1 MTSSPAT
8 VVLLGTFDT
17 KGDEYAYVKSLIEAD
32 GVRTVTVDVGILGV
46 PKLAADVPRAAVA
59 AKAGV
64 DLQKLIEGN
73 DRGAAVT
80 AMAEGARLVLADLRA
95 AGSADAVLALGGT
108 GGTTL
113 ASHAFRD
120 LPIGV
125 PKVIVSTVASGAT
138 QPYIGESDLILMPSV
153 VDVSGVNRLSAEIL
167 ANAAAAVAGMAKR
180 PPVTVDGSRRLI
192 AASMFGVTTPCVER
206 ARGPLEEAGDEV
218 MVFHMT
224 GAGGRSME
232 RLIREGHVS
241 GVLDVTTTELAD
253 ELVGGVFSAGPDR
266 LTAAAAAGIPQVVSV
281 GALDMVNFG
290 ARDTVPAEFE
300 SRRLLVHNASVT
312 LMRTTPEECAE
323 LGARL
328 ARRVSV
334 STGPVT
340 VVLPLG
346 GISAVS
352 TVDGPFYDPAADAA
366 LFDAIR
372 STIDPERV
380 DLVELDAAINDPIV
394 ADTMTSL
401 LLGALA
407 ERV

>member
-1 MTSSPAT
+1 MAPAT

-17 KGDEYAYVKSLIEAD
+17 KGDEYAYVKSLIEAT

-59 AKAGV
+59 TKAGA
-64 DLQKLIEGN
+64 DLQQLIDGN
-73 DRGAAVT
+73 DRGTAVT
-80 AMAEGARLVLADLRA
+80 AMAEGARRVLAELWA

-113 ASHAFRD
+113 AAHAFRD

-167 ANAAAAVAGMAKR
+167 ANAAAAVAGMAR
-180 PPVTVDGSRRLI
+180 RAPVAIDGSRRLI

-206 ARGPLEEAGDEV
+206 ARSLLEEAGDEV

-328 ARRVSV
+328 ARRVSA

-352 TVDGPFYDPAADAA
+352 TVEGPFHDPAADAA

-372 STIDPERV
+372 STVDPERV

-394 ADTMTSL
+394 AETMTSL

-407 ERV
+407 DRV

>member
-1 MTSSPAT
+1 MAAVT

-17 KGDEYAYVKSLIEAD
+17 KGDEYAYVKSLIEAA
-32 GVRTVTVDVGILGV
+32 GVRTLTVDAGILGA

-59 AKAGV
+59 AKGGA
-64 DLQKLIEGN
+64 DLDALVARN
-73 DRGAAVT
+73 DRGFAVSV
-80 AMAEGARLVLADLRA
+80 MADGARQVLADLRA
-95 AGSADAVLALGGT
+95 QGSLDAVLALGGT

-113 ASHAFRD
+113 AAHAFRD

-125 PKVIVSTVASGAT
+125 PKVIVSTVASGST
-138 QPYIGESDLILMPSV
+138 QAYVGESDLILMPSV
-153 VDVSGVNRLSAEIL
+153 VDVSGVNRLSSEIL
-167 ANAAAAVAGMAKR
+167 ANAAAAVAGMAR
-180 PPVTVDGSRRLI
+180 RAPVHIEGGRRLI

-206 ARGPLEEAGDEV
+206 ARSRLEDAGDEV

-232 RLIREGHVS
+232 RLIRERHVA

-266 LTAAAAAGIPQVVSV
+266 LTAAAVAGIPQVVSV

-290 ARDTVPAEFE
+290 PRETVPAQFE

-323 LGARL
+323 LGSRL
-328 ARRVSV
+328 ARRVSA
-334 STGPVT
+334 SSGPVA
-340 VVLPLG
+340 VILPLRG
-346 GISAVS
+346 VSAVS
-352 TVDGPFYDPAADAA
+352 TVDGPFYDAEADTA

-372 STIDPERV
+372 VGIDPERV
-380 DLVELDAAINDPIV
+380 DLIEIDAAINDAIV
-394 ADTMTSL
+394 ADTMTTVL
-401 LLGALA
+401 RGALA
-407 ERV
+407 DRS

>member
-1 MTSSPAT
+1 MTPSPPT

-17 KGDEYAYVKSLIEAD
+17 KGDEYAYVKALIEAD
-32 GVRTVTVDVGILGV
+32 GVRTVTVDVGILGT
-46 PKLAADVPRAAVA
+46 PKLAADVSRATVA
-59 AKAGV
+59 SKAGV
-64 DLQKLIEGN
+64 DLESLVAGK
-73 DRGAAVT
+73 DRGTAVT
-80 AMAEGARLVLADLRA
+80 AMAEGARRVLADLWA
-95 AGSADAVLALGGT
+95 AGSVDAVLALGGT

-167 ANAAAAVAGMAKR
+167 ANAAAAIAGMAR
-180 PPVTVDGSRRLI
+180 RAPVSIDGGRRLI

-206 ARGPLEEAGDEV
+206 ARGLLEEAGDEV
-218 MVFHMT
+218 VVFHMT

-253 ELVGGVFSAGPDR
+253 DLVGGVFSAGPDR

-290 ARDTVPAEFE
+290 PRETVPAEFE

-312 LMRTTPEECAE
+312 LMRTTPDECAE
-323 LGARL
+323 LGTRL
-328 ARRVSV
+328 ARRVSA
-334 STGPVT
+334 SRGPVS
-340 VVLPLG
+340 VVLPLR
-346 GISAVS
+346 GISAVA
-352 TVDGPFYDPAADAA
+352 VADGPFYDPAADEA
-366 LFDAIR
+366 LFSAIR
-372 STIDPERV
+372 SEIDRERV

-394 ADTMTSL
+394 ADTMTAL

-407 ERV
+407 EPA

>member
-1 MTSSPAT
+1 MAPAT

-17 KGDEYAYVKSLIEAD
+17 KGDEYAYVKSRIEAD
-32 GVRTVTVDVGILGV
+32 GVRTVTVDVGILGS

-80 AMAEGARLVLADLRA
+80 AMAEGARRVLADLRE
-95 AGSADAVLALGGT
+95 AGSLDAALALGGT

-113 ASHAFRD
+113 AAHAFRD

-125 PKVIVSTVASGAT
+125 PKVIVSTVASGST

-167 ANAAAAVAGMAKR
+167 ANAAAAIAGMAR
-180 PPVTVDGSRRLI
+180 REPATIDGGRRLI

-206 ARGPLEEAGDEV
+206 ARGLLEDAGDEV

-253 ELVGGVFSAGPDR
+253 ELVGGVFSAGPER

-290 ARDTVPAEFE
+290 PRDTVPDEFA

-312 LMRTTPEECAE
+312 LMRTTPEECTE
-323 LGARL
+323 LGERL
-328 ARRVSV
+328 ARRVSA
-334 STGPVT
+334 SSGPVT
-340 VVLPLG
+340 VVLPLRG
-346 GISAVS
+346 VSAVS
-352 TVDGPFYDPAADAA
+352 APGGPFHDPDADAA
-366 LFDAIR
+366 LFAAIR

-407 ERV
+407 DRV